1 MSKIFRSTKSS
12 QLSAAPVNGL
22 SQEDTSPGLRERDP
36 QPRELAH
43 RSNDGLEVTLFWRAG
58 RDEVTVCG
66 SDRRSGVSFKIRPER
81 PLGARRLLPPVLLRA
96 HDAPQRGRA

>member
-36 QPRELAH
+36 QPRELAR
-43 RSNDGLEVTLFWRAG
+43 RSNDGLEVTLYWRAG
-58 RDEVTVCG
+58 RDELTVCG
-66 SDRRSGVSFKIRPER
+66 SDRRFGASFKIRPER
-81 PLGARRLLPPVLLRA
+81 HLALDVYYHPYCYVN
-96 HDAPQRGRA
+96 PQ

>member
-36 QPRELAH
+36 
-43 RSNDGLEVTLFWRAG
+43 
-58 RDEVTVCG
+58 
-66 SDRRSGVSFKIRPER
+66 RPGNWPIASTTASR
-81 PLGARRLLPPVLLRA
+81 
-96 HDAPQRGRA
+96 